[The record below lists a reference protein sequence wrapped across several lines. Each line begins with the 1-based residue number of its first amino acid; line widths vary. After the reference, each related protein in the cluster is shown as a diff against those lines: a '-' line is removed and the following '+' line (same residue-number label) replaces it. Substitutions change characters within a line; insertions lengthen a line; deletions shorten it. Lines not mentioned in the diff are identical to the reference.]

1 MVAALLADLFESHR
15 APLLSVAYRLTGG
28 VVDAEDAVGETW
40 LRLTGTHQS
49 EIDELR
55 PWLIAMVGRICLD
68 HMRGAPARRETYVG
82 QWLPEPVVTKPA
94 ASGVSDPLETVVR
107 QPECRMAMM
116 VALDALTPERRLAL
130 VLHEAGLSFE
140 EIADILEVPV
150 AQARSAAE
158 QGRETVRDVPAP
170 VSDTEHDAAV
180 RKLLAA
186 LESGDEAAVVAAL
199 HPDAVL
205 MGDANGTTPTVT
217 VVGGAERIAREMLA
231 LVRRYGIGAS
241 CDAATRYELA
251 TVNGRTGV
259 VMNLDSATD
268 EQDWHPARV
277 VGFTVRDGVIWGAYD
292 HANPAKLTGVR
303 LG

>member
-40 LRLTGTHQS
+40 LRLAGTHQS

-82 QWLPEPVVTKPA
+82 QWLPEPVVTKPG
-94 ASGVSDPLETVVR
+94 ASGPLETLVR
-107 QPECRMAMM
+107 QPECRMSMM
-116 VALDALTPERRLAL
+116 VALDALTPERRLAS

-140 EIADILEVPV
+140 EIAGILEVPAPE
-150 AQARSAAE
+150 AQRAAE
-158 QGRETVRDVPAP
+158 LGRETVRDVPAP

-186 LESGDEAAVVAAL
+186 LESGDDAAVVAAL
-199 HPDAVL
+199 HADAVL

-217 VVGGAERIAREMLA
+217 VVRGAERIAREMLA

-251 TVNGRTGV
+251 TVNGRSGV

-277 VGFTVRDGVIWGAYD
+277 VGFTVRDGMIWGAYD
-292 HANPAKLTGVR
+292 HANPAKLAGVR